1 MDSNKEN
8 KKHKEHTIKV
18 DETLIITDFG
28 SYNIENMYRAIMRSH
43 SLSFVS
49 PTALS
54 EALSEPFMS
63 EVTQLFNEWLEV
75 GQIYQKYNISKTED
89 LLAANDFF
97 LIVFLMSV
105 IKSCEL
111 KNRDILKKS

>member
-1 MDSNKEN
+1 
-8 KKHKEHTIKV
+8 
-18 DETLIITDFG
+18 
-28 SYNIENMYRAIMRSH
+28 MRSH

-75 GQIYQKYNISKTED
+75 GQIYQKYNINKTED

-105 IKSCEL
+105 IRSCEL